1 MLSRFSPIPSLPLP
15 SRHFIR
21 PFSSLSPPPPQPT
34 TTTTTTISPPP
45 SSLSPPLFLRPLSH
59 STPLSSLHSFHHW
72 AKALSLSQPSISSD
86 LLRQLTWF
94 LQDTTSS
101 HPTQPSTVLLRTELD
116 ELYSLWNERV
126 EKRKPFQYIV
136 GCEHWRDLVLVV
148 QEGVLIPRPETEIL
162 VDLVQEVE
170 GFRDGVWVDLGTGS
184 GALAVAIGK
193 MMMDGDSM
201 GRVFGIDISPTA
213 VEVARFNVQRYDLE
227 GKVEIRQ
234 GAWFE
239 PLEDVKGNV
248 TGIVSNPPYIPSSD
262 LSGLQPEVGW
272 YEPRLALDGG
282 NDGTD
287 HLLHICEGLAT
298 FLKPGGF
305 FAFET
310 NGDKQ
315 SEFLANFL
323 STNWRQLFQKVKVV
337 SDYYGVKRFV
347 TGHRS

>member
-1 MLSRFSPIPSLPLP
+1 MLSSRFSPPHFLPFS
-15 SRHFIR
+15 SRHFVR
-21 PFSSLSPPPPQPT
+21 PFSSLSPSPSPPQPPP
-34 TTTTTTISPPP
+34 TISPPP
-45 SSLSPPLFLRPLSH
+45 SSLPLPLFLRPLSH
-59 STPLSSLHSFHHW
+59 STSLSSLLSFHHW
-72 AKALSLSQPSISSD
+72 AKAQSLSQPSLSSD
-86 LLRQLTWF
+86 LLRQLSWF
-94 LQDTTSS
+94 LQDTTSP
-101 HPTQPSTVLLRTELD
+101 HPTHPSTALLRTELD
-116 ELYSLWNERV
+116 ELYSLWTQRV
-126 EKRKPFQYIV
+126 QKRKPFQYIV

-148 QEGVLIPRPETEIL
+148 QDGVLIPRPETEIL

-193 MMMDGDSM
+193 MMMDGGNA
-201 GRVFGIDISPTA
+201 GRVLGIDISPTA
-213 VEVARFNVQRYDLE
+213 VEVARFNVQRYGLE

-239 PLEDVKGNV
+239 PLQGLKGKV

-262 LSGLQPEVGW
+262 LPGLQPEVGW

-287 HLLHICEGLAT
+287 HLLHICEGLAAV
-298 FLKPGGF
+298 LKPGGF

-315 SEFLANFL
+315 SEFLANLL
-323 STNWRQLFQKVKVV
+323 STKWRQLFQKVKVV

-347 TGHRS
+347 IGYRS